1 MSATNFAKDFRTK
14 DLVIWNRIIHIS
26 LGWYSCHFDQL
37 MTSQMIPIE
46 KDLHRIPWKAIC
58 AKLAH
63 FMDQVSS
70 PRFDQLTCKRL
81 HLFRVKSQAACT
93 HERSSLSLMNDLVY
107 HSWFYFHIILLL
119 SHPLLLKFVL
129 CLYIPPWIK
138 LKVKDYRLS
147 KGRGSAS
154 QQISFVSG
162 TKCRG
167 CDA

>member
-1 MSATNFAKDFRTK
+1 MDTWVYQIFKIFE
-14 DLVIWNRIIHIS
+14 RILHIS
-26 LGWYSCHFDQL
+26 LGRYCCHFDQS
-37 MTSQMIPIE
+37 MTAQMIQIE

-81 HLFRVKSQAACT
+81 HLFRVKSHVACT
-93 HERSSLSLMNDLVY
+93 QRSSLSLMNDLVY

-129 CLYIPPWIK
+129 CLYIPPCIK

-154 QQISFVSG
+154 KQISFVSG
-162 TKCRG
+162 TKCSV
-167 CDA
+167 CNA